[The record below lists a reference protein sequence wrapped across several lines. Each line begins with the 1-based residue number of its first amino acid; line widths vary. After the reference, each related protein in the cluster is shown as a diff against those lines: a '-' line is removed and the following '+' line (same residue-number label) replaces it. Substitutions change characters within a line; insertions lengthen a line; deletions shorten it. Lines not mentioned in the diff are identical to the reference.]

1 MHNVER
7 DLARVINRAVLDAQA
22 LGLDY
27 MARMDRA
34 ANAVSL
40 VRPGIA
46 WHDAMTVVRLVT
58 DAVELCS
65 DAKVS
70 YSPLKYHTEH

>member
-1 MHNVER
+1 MQNIER
-7 DLARVINRAVLDAQA
+7 DLARVINRAVLDAHA

-34 ANAVSL
+34 ANAVAL

-58 DAVELCS
+58 DAA
-65 DAKVS
+65 DMQ
-70 YSPLKYHTEH
+70 